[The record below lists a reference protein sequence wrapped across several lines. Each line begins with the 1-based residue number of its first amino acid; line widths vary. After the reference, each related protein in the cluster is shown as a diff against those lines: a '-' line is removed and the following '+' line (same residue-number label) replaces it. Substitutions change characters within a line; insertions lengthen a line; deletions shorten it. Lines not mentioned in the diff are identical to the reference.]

1 MTRQTDAL
9 IAQGRGYNQQ
19 SNTPMV
25 NVVGSGQ
32 QGIVT
37 DLSTYISNSAYIRRN
52 LICLVL
58 QTPRGFNSLP
68 NPELWHATCKAL
80 MENGSRTIEGLRK
93 TLTVEYVS
101 NPIGAAGEQQEDIAK
116 VNRERSTP
124 THVFTEKVG
133 KPINRF
139 FDLWIRMLMAD
150 PESGIPAVTSLGLGQ
165 GPADLLPDFTSMTCI
180 YIEPDPLHKTVM
192 EAYLVTN
199 MMPKTAG
206 QVESN
211 RDITATLQ
219 SIDYSI
225 EFTGIQQVGAGVNQ
239 YAQRLLDQMNLTG
252 VNPNRRQAFIQEI
265 NADVSA
271 GTGGYNNLI
280 QKIASEQISP
290 QA

>member
-1 MTRQTDAL
+1 MRQSDAL
-9 IAQGRGYNQQ
+9 IAQNSAYHLQ
-19 SNTPMV
+19 SQSPMV

-37 DLSTYISNSAYIRRN
+37 DLATYISNAAYVRRN
-52 LICLVL
+52 LICVVL
-58 QTPRGFNSLP
+58 QTPRGFNLMP
-68 NPELWHATCKAL
+68 NSDVWHATCKAL

-124 THVFTEKVG
+124 THVFTEKYG

-139 FDLWIRMLMAD
+139 FDTWIRMLIAD
-150 PESGIPAVTSLGLGQ
+150 PESGIPAVTSLGLST

-180 YIEPDPLHKTVM
+180 YIEPDPLHKNVI

-206 QVESN
+206 QVESS
-211 RDITATLQ
+211 RDITAPGQ
-219 SIDYSI
+219 SVDYTI
-225 EFTGIQQVGAGVNQ
+225 EFTGIQQVGAGVNLF
-239 YAQRLLDQMNLTG
+239 AQQLLDQMNLTG
-252 VNPNRRQAFIQEI
+252 VNPNRRQAFIQQ
-265 NADVSA
+265 ADAFVKDA
-271 GTGGYNNLI
+271 AGGYDSLI
-280 QKIASEQISP
+280 QKVASEQISG
-290 QA
+290 Q